1 MIQRYRLLWSFA
13 LLIPIFIH
21 FFLLQKYL
29 INFPF
34 WADDFTF
41 IQIIKQKNQS
51 SFFEFIPLLFEAHNE
66 IHRIVFSRLLVL
78 LIYFFSGEFSFKTFT
93 ILANI
98 QMIGILIP
106 FYLYI
111 KKKAWSLWHL
121 IPISLLLFSGYGN
134 FDNFSLIG
142 ALSHTSALLFL
153 VWIAYG
159 LICSK
164 QRIWPIILSLAM
176 PFVSTEGLAMLPL
189 VAFILFQEKHKLTL
203 PFLLLAFIIIYYYP
217 HGAKVEVP
225 AMNLSK
231 FFSIAYGFISFIGIS
246 RIPVSDTYRII
257 ICAIQGFSI
266 LSFVFILLIKAYRNH
281 QLKEF
286 AFPAIILYLIAA
298 TGILICIGRFAL
310 GPISLI
316 ATSERFNSYGLLPL
330 IAIYLMAIETW
341 GNVKL
346 LFPIIFCYYLAS
358 IYFAIPHLE
367 LYQNRQKGDLIN
379 TYYQNESVNYD
390 IAENS
395 TLLIN
400 PIGYYY
406 HYPIDLIPSSP
417 KIINSLKNAN
427 VFLEK
432 GVYKY
437 ERDKT
442 MHYFNL
448 THPLFV
454 EKQLNS
460 RYLVMQ
466 SKIKINY
473 FLFVPLLND
482 NNTKNATRIAQC
494 SLSKTI
500 KISDFN
506 FFLVSLNGN
515 QIKQTWKIKI

>member
-1 MIQRYRLLWSFA
+1 MIKPYRLLWGFA
-13 LLIPIFIH
+13 LFIPIFIH

-34 WADDFTF
+34 WVDDFTF

-66 IHRIVFSRLLVL
+66 IHRIVFSRLVVL

-111 KKKAWSLWHL
+111 KKKAWSVWHL

-134 FDNFSLIG
+134 FDNYSLIG
-142 ALSHTSALLFL
+142 VVSHTSALLFL
-153 VWIAYG
+153 VWIAYW

-164 QRIWPIILSLAM
+164 QRILPIILSLAM
-176 PFVSTEGLAMLPL
+176 PFVSTEGLAILPL

-203 PFLLLAFIIIYYYP
+203 PFLLFAFIIIYYYP
-217 HGAKVEVP
+217 HETKVEVP
-225 AMNLSK
+225 AINLSK
-231 FFSIAYGFISFIGIS
+231 FLSIAYGFISFMGIS
-246 RIPVSDTYRII
+246 RIPISDTYRTL
-257 ICAIQGFSI
+257 ICEIQGFSI
-266 LSFVFILLIKAYRNH
+266 LTFVVILLIKANRNH
-281 QLKEF
+281 RLKEF

-298 TGILICIGRFAL
+298 TGILICLGRFAL

-316 ATSERFNSYGLLPL
+316 ATSGRFNSYGLRPL
-330 IAIYLMAIETW
+330 IAIYLMSIETW

-346 LFPIIFCYYLAS
+346 FLPIIFCYYLAS

-367 LYQNRQKGDLIN
+367 LYHNRQKGDLIN

-390 IAENS
+390 IGENH
-395 TLLIN
+395 TLLKN
-400 PIGYYY
+400 PIGY
-406 HYPIDLIPSSP
+406 HFQFPIDLIPSNK
-417 KIINSLKNAN
+417 KIINSLQNAN
-427 VFLEK
+427 FFLEK
-432 GVYKY
+432 GVFKY
-437 ERDKT
+437 ERDKN

-448 THPLFV
+448 THPHFV
-454 EKQLNS
+454 EKQSNS
-460 RYLVMQ
+460 RYLVLQ
-466 SKIKINY
+466 SKIKTNY

-482 NNTKNATRIAQC
+482 NNTKNTTRIAQC
-494 SLSKTI
+494 SLSKPI

>member
-1 MIQRYRLLWSFA
+1 MIKPYRLLWGFA
-13 LLIPIFIH
+13 LFIPIFIH

-34 WADDFTF
+34 WVDDFTF

-66 IHRIVFSRLLVL
+66 IHRIVFSRLVVL

-111 KKKAWSLWHL
+111 KKKAWSVWHL

-134 FDNFSLIG
+134 FDNYSLIG
-142 ALSHTSALLFL
+142 VVSHTSALLFL
-153 VWIAYG
+153 VWIAYW

-164 QRIWPIILSLAM
+164 QRILPIILSLAM
-176 PFVSTEGLAMLPL
+176 PFVSSEGLAILPL

-203 PFLLLAFIIIYYYP
+203 PFLLFAFIIIYYYP
-217 HGAKVEVP
+217 HETKVEVP
-225 AMNLSK
+225 AINLSK
-231 FFSIAYGFISFIGIS
+231 FLSIAYGFISFMGIS
-246 RIPVSDTYRII
+246 RIPISDTYRTL
-257 ICAIQGFSI
+257 ICEIQGFSI
-266 LSFVFILLIKAYRNH
+266 LTFVVILLIKANRNH
-281 QLKEF
+281 RLKEF

-298 TGILICIGRFAL
+298 TGILICLGRFAL

-330 IAIYLMAIETW
+330 IAIYLMSIETW

-346 LFPIIFCYYLAS
+346 FLPIIFCYYLAS

-367 LYQNRQKGDLIN
+367 LYHNRQKGDLIN

-390 IAENS
+390 IGENH
-395 TLLIN
+395 TLLKN
-400 PIGYYY
+400 PIGY
-406 HYPIDLIPSSP
+406 HFQFPIDLIPSNK
-417 KIINSLKNAN
+417 KIINSLQNAN
-427 VFLEK
+427 FFLEK
-432 GVYKY
+432 GVFKY
-437 ERDKT
+437 ERDKN

-448 THPLFV
+448 THPHFV
-454 EKQLNS
+454 EKQSNS
-460 RYLVMQ
+460 RYLVLQ
-466 SKIKINY
+466 SKIKTNY

-482 NNTKNATRIAQC
+482 NNTKNTTRIAQC
-494 SLSKTI
+494 SLSKPI